1 MVMLA
6 TMAVIH
12 HTTLVPTKLELLA
25 SWLPSQ
31 PWYDATGG
39 QPALAKAGGFRLD
52 DPAGE
57 VGIEFMV
64 VTDQS
69 VRPLAT
75 YHVPL
80 TYRGAPL
87 PGAEH
92 ALVGET
98 EHGVLGRRRVY
109 DGEHDPVLMAQ
120 LAALVRGA
128 VAAQA
133 QSLSDTADGSVM
145 AHLDGP
151 HLDGPHLDS
160 TDLAVADLRV
170 LRRLEPGSADS
181 PADPAGRRGY
191 VEAGWVLPDGATV
204 RGHLVVVEGSPS
216 RAE

>member
-31 PWYDATGG
+31 SWYDATGG

-52 DPAGE
+52 DPADE

-80 TYRGAPL
+80 TYRSAPL
-87 PGAEH
+87 PGAED

-98 EHGVLGRRRVY
+98 EHGVLGRRWVY
-109 DGEHDPVLMAQ
+109 DGEHDPVLMEQ
-120 LAALVRGA
+120 LAALARGA

-133 QSLSDTADGSVM
+133 QSLSDTADRSVV

-151 HLDGPHLDS
+151 HLDDA
-160 TDLAVADLRV
+160 DLAEADLRV

-181 PADPAGRRGY
+181 QADSAGHRGY

-204 RGHLVVVEGSPS
+204 RGYLVVVEGAPS